1 MQSIYQF
8 LRPSLA
14 ALILVFVAP
23 GGLLAEEAVTEAP
36 LEASEEEPQ
45 GLLPLNDL
53 RTFTEIFDRIKRAY
67 IEEVDDKTLFENA
80 IQGLLQGLDP
90 HSSYLEKDAFDDLQV
105 NTKGEFGGLG
115 IEVEMEDGFVKVVAP
130 IDDTPA
136 AKAGVLS
143 MDLIVKI
150 DNQPVKGM
158 TLQNAVELMRG
169 KPGTKILLT
178 IVREGESGPLDIE
191 LTRAAIK
198 VASVRTRNLGEGFG
212 YIRISQFQ
220 VNTGDDLRDALEKLN
235 EEHDSLKGLVL
246 DLRNNPGGVLN
257 AAVEV
262 SDAFLTEGLIV
273 YTSGRL
279 PSSELRY
286 NATEDDPS
294 AGLPTVVLIN
304 GGSASASEIVAGALQ
319 DNNRAIILGTQ
330 SFGKGSVQTVLPLN
344 NDRALKLTTALYYTP
359 SGRSI
364 QAEGVIPDL
373 VIENAKVTPLK
384 TRSLRFKES
393 DLRGHLTNG
402 NADDDDKKGNKKD
415 KKAKDKKTSD
425 NKKDTEA
432 PVNLAEKD
440 FQLYEALNLLKG
452 INIIGH

>member
-1 MQSIYQF
+1 MQFIQQY

-14 ALILVFVAP
+14 SIILVFMATGP
-23 GGLLAEEAVTEAP
+23 LLAEPAGADRVTVAP
-36 LEASEEEPQ
+36 DEEPQ

-136 AKAGVLS
+136 AKAGILPR
-143 MDLIVKI
+143 DLIVKI
-150 DNQPVKGM
+150 DEKPVKGM
-158 TLQNAVELMRG
+158 TLQDAVELMRG
-169 KPGTKILLT
+169 KPGTSIELT
-178 IVREGESGPLDIE
+178 IVREGETGPLNVEII
-191 LTRAAIK
+191 RAAIK
-198 VASVRTRNLGEGFG
+198 VASVRTRNLGDGFG

-220 VNTGDDLRDALEKLN
+220 VNTGDDLRDALKKLN
-235 EEHDSLKGLVL
+235 KENDPLKGLVL

-262 SDAFLTEGLIV
+262 SDAFLTDGLIV
-273 YTSGRL
+273 YTNGRL
-279 PSSELRY
+279 PNSELRY
-286 NATEDDPS
+286 NATEDNPS
-294 AGLPTVVLIN
+294 DGLPTVVLIN

-319 DNNRAIILGTQ
+319 DNKRAIILGTQ

-364 QAEGVIPDL
+364 QAEGVVPDL
-373 VIENAKVTPLK
+373 VVENAKVSVLGS
-384 TRSLRFKES
+384 RSLRFKES
-393 DLRGHLTNG
+393 DLRGHLING
-402 NADDDDKKGNKKD
+402 KGDAAKKD
-415 KKAKDKKTSD
+415 KTAGSKKDSAKDEA
-425 NKKDTEA
+425 TEE
-432 PVNLAEKD
+432 PIHLAETD

-452 INIIGH
+452 IDILSR